1 MSGESHAN
9 PREVKAIRGIIQGVQ
24 SPKNRANRS
33 QAELLAKAANKL
45 NHHQLS
51 PFSSKAFHEAFYIA
65 GNVHARV
72 ASNPEN
78 ANNLTNSFKQALI
91 GLVNL
96 RD

>member
-24 SPKNRANRS
+24 SPKNRANRN
-33 QAELLAKAANKL
+33 QAELLAEAANKL

-51 PFSSKAFHEAFYIA
+51 PFSLNAFHEAFDIA
-65 GNVHARV
+65 ANVHSRV
-72 ASNPEN
+72 ASNPES
-78 ANNLTNSFKQALI
+78 ANNMTNSFKQALI
-91 GLVNL
+91 GLVNF